1 MTWLEAHA
9 FALATLA
16 AFAYRYNRPVIAA
29 GAAALALAD
38 AGSVLAPPW
47 PYSALW
53 ASLGAPVS
61 LGMVGELCGVL
72 PRHRGTPLGI
82 AFGGG
87 AWGLIYTL
95 GEWLGKPGFAL
106 AALAIYAAA
115 LIMGSAWW
123 LWRLRALPL
132 APWHGALDALALIGT
147 LTANCIGWVA
157 YAYGGTMKGSILC
170 DIIGCIALIG
180 VMVKGGWDD

>member
-9 FALATLA
+9 AALLALAVTA
-16 AFAYRYNRPVIAA
+16 AGLRRYSVAA
-29 GAAALALAD
+29 GASALFLAD
-38 AGSVLAPPW
+38 AGAVLARPW

-61 LGMVGELCGVL
+61 LGIVGELCGVF
-72 PRHRGTPLGI
+72 PRAWGTIGGVGLGLS
-82 AFGGG
+82 
-87 AWGLIYTL
+87 AWGLIYVL
-95 GEWLGKPGFAL
+95 GEHLGRTGFAL

-132 APWHGALDALALIGT
+132 APWRAALEAAIILATLAADVASWVIYAAGGRMTGSVLIG
-147 LTANCIGWVA
+147 
-157 YAYGGTMKGSILC
+157 IL
-170 DIIGCIALIG
+170 GCIALIG
-180 VMVKGGWDD
+180 AMVREAWDD

>member
-9 FALATLA
+9 FALAALA
-16 AFAYRYNRPVIAA
+16 AFAVRYDRAPIAA
-29 GAAALALAD
+29 GAAALAIAD
-38 AGSVLAPPW
+38 AGSALAPPW

-61 LGMVGELCGVL
+61 LGIIGELCGVL
-72 PRHRGTPLGI
+72 PRPWGTPLGV
-82 AFGGG
+82 AFGCS
-87 AWGLIYTL
+87 AWGLVIVL

-115 LIMGSAWW
+115 LIMGSVWW

-132 APWHGALDALALIGT
+132 APWHGALEALALIGT

-170 DIIGCIALIG
+170 DIIGCVALVG
-180 VMVKGGWDD
+180 VMAKEAWDD

>member
-9 FALATLA
+9 AALLALAVTA
-16 AFAYRYNRPVIAA
+16 AGFRRYSVAA
-29 GAAALALAD
+29 GASALFLAD
-38 AGSVLAPPW
+38 AGAVLARPW

-61 LGMVGELCGVL
+61 LGIVGELCGVF
-72 PRHRGTPLGI
+72 PR
-82 AFGGG
+82 
-87 AWGLIYTL
+87 AWGTIGGVGLGLSAWGIIYVL
-95 GEWLGKPGFAL
+95 GEHLGRSGFAL

-132 APWHGALDALALIGT
+132 APWRGCLEALILIGT
-147 LTANCIGWVA
+147 LTANCIGWVS
-157 YAYGGTMKGSILC
+157 YANDGTLKGSVLV
-170 DIIGCIALIG
+170 DIVGCVALIG
-180 VMVKGGWDD
+180 AMVREAWDD

>member
-9 FALATLA
+9 FTLAALA
-16 AFAYRYNRPVIAA
+16 AFAVRYNRPAIAA
-29 GAAALALAD
+29 GAAALFLAD
-38 AGSVLAPPW
+38 AGSVLARPW

-53 ASLGAPVS
+53 ASVGAPVS
-61 LGMVGELCGVL
+61 LGIIGELCGAL
-72 PRHRGTPLGI
+72 PRHRGTLLGV

-95 GEWLGKPGFAL
+95 GEWLGPPGFAL
-106 AALAIYAAA
+106 AALAIYVAA

-132 APWHGALDALALIGT
+132 APWHGALEALALIGT
-147 LTANCIGWVA
+147 LTANCIGWAA

-170 DIIGCIALIG
+170 DIIGCVALIG

>member
-1 MTWLEAHA
+1 MSWLEAHA
-9 FALATLA
+9 FALAALA
-16 AFAYRYNRPVIAA
+16 AFAYRYNRPAIAA

-38 AGSVLAPPW
+38 TGSALAPPW

-72 PRHRGTPLGI
+72 PRPWGTPLGV
-82 AFGGG
+82 AFGCS
-87 AWGLIYTL
+87 AWGLVIVL

-132 APWHGALDALALIGT
+132 APWRGAIEALAIIGT
-147 LTANCIGWVA
+147 LTANCIGWIA
-157 YAYGGTMKGSILC
+157 YAHGGTLRGSILV
-170 DIIGCIALIG
+170 DIIGCVALVG